1 MSDLSI
7 RFDDY
12 EDEVFDVRDS
22 AYSGFEN
29 SSDKTEKKDKTL
41 LAVKVIV
48 MVLAFCAVLEF
59 LFYKFIIPSTS
70 SPLVSIT
77 GLEETSAEEIVSLL
91 RPLNAKN
98 WFTFDVNAATGI
110 IASESFVDSVSVRKT
125 FPNKIYINIK
135 EREPVAMAFIE
146 KDERSVAV
154 QIDKNGVF
162 FPLKKKSERAMSLP
176 IISGLPVEYIGD
188 GMRIPSRYR
197 SLVDQMSKI
206 RAMSQNYFAAISE
219 ICVVPKESNSYELV
233 LIPVSSKIRVLT
245 DRTLNEDA
253 LKYMMVVL
261 DVVNSIEPDV
271 SEIDLRYGSVSYRK
285 LLR

>member
-22 AYSGFEN
+22 AYTGSNGKDAK
-29 SSDKTEKKDKTL
+29 SDKVVV
-41 LAVKVIV
+41 AVKVIIA
-48 MVLAFCAVLEF
+48 VLAFCAVLEF

-70 SPLVSIT
+70 VPLVSVT
-77 GLEETSAEEIVSLL
+77 GQSECTAEEIVSLL
-91 RPLNAKN
+91 RPMNARN
-98 WFTFDVNAATGI
+98 WFSFDVQAATSI
-110 IASESFVDSVSVRKT
+110 IASESIVDSVSVKKV
-125 FPNKIYINIK
+125 FPNKIYISIK
-135 EREPVAMAFIE
+135 EREPVAMAFVE
-146 KDERSVAV
+146 KDERTMAV

-162 FPLKKKSERAMSLP
+162 FPVRKRFSNVSALP
-176 IISGLPVEYIGD
+176 ILSGIPVEYMGD
-188 GMRIPSRYR
+188 GMRIPSKYR
-197 SLVDQMSKI
+197 DLIEQISRIK
-206 RAMSQNYFAAISE
+206 AMSQNYFAAISE
-219 ICVVPKESNSYELV
+219 ICVVPKDSGSYELV

-285 LLR
+285 FAR

>member
-12 EDEVFDVRDS
+12 EDEVFDVRD
-22 AYSGFEN
+22 ADYSGNRN
-29 SSDKTEKKDKTL
+29 SEKKDKTL
-41 LAVKVIV
+41 VAVKIIV
-48 MVLAFCAVLEF
+48 TVLAFCALLEF
-59 LFYKFIIPSTS
+59 FFYKFIIPSTT
-70 SPLVSIT
+70 SPLVSVT
-77 GLEETSAEEIVSLL
+77 GLTETSPEEIVDLL
-91 RPLNAKN
+91 RPMNAKN
-98 WFTFDVNAATGI
+98 WFSFDVNAATGI
-110 IASESFVDSVSVRKT
+110 IASESFVDSVSVRKA

-135 EREPVAMAFIE
+135 EREAVAMAFIE

-162 FPLKKKSERAMSLP
+162 FPLKKRSEKSLSLP

-197 SLVDQMSKI
+197 SLVEQMSKI
-206 RAMSQNYFAAISE
+206 KGMSQNYFAAISE
-219 ICVVPKESNSYELV
+219 ICVVPKESDTYELV

-245 DRTLNEDA
+245 DRTLSEDA

-285 LLR
+285 MIR